1 MNKRRLIPL
10 FAAFVLWGSQYVIS
24 KIALRTVPPVTLL
37 ALRYLVSVPTLFIV
51 LRLRHALTPVEKGD
65 WPILFAIGFTGYFAS
80 FCLQMLGINRLT
92 GSVSSLLGAMN
103 PIFIPILAALFLHER
118 ITPAKI
124 ACVALSMAGVVVIVG
139 VDGTVDASGRAAD
152 ARQRL
157 SLVYRFYHHSARQR
171 AIRSHA
177 DRADRHPLRAAIYR
191 GLVAHRAAKR
201 PLLFHARKRARRA
214 LHGCARHRRHPFP
227 LELQSPSDG
236 RELLLHVL
244 PHAAARLFDFG
255 RSVSARSRHTR
266 LRYRRADDLLRHRGG
281 GDFRQTPES
290 VISGLAIVRFL
301 RYNHM
306 DFAFCFSKVNA

>member
-37 ALRYLVSVPTLFIV
+37 ALRYLVSVPALFIV
-51 LRLRHALTPVEKGD
+51 LRLRHALTPIKKGD

-139 VDGTVDASGRAAD
+139 VDGTVDASGALLMLASVFLWSTASIIIRRVSGRYDPMQIALIAILC
-152 ARQRL
+152 AL
-157 SLVYRFYHHSARQR
+157 PFTGGWSL
-171 AIRSHA
+171 I
-177 DRADRHPLRAAIYR
+177 
-191 GLVAHRAAKR
+191 
-201 PLLFHARKRARRA
+201 
-214 LHGCARHRRHPFP
+214 
-227 LELQSPSDG
+227 ELQSAPCSFT
-236 RELLLHVL
+236 L
-244 PHAAARLFDFG
+244 
-255 RSVSARSRHTR
+255 
-266 LRYRRADDLLRHRGG
+266 
-281 GDFRQTPES
+281 ES
-290 VISGLAIVRFL
+290 VLAVLYMGVLGTAVTHSFWNYSLRVMDASFCSMFYPMQPLVSSIFGVLFLHEAVTPGFVIGALMICCGIVAAVISAKPRK
-301 RYNHM
+301 
-306 DFAFCFSKVNA
+306 A

>member
-37 ALRYLVSVPTLFIV
+37 ALRYLVSVPALFIV
-51 LRLRHALTPVEKGD
+51 LRLRHALTPVKKGD

-139 VDGTVDASGRAAD
+139 VDGTVDASGALLMLASVFLWSTASIIIRRVSGRYDPMQIALIAILC
-152 ARQRL
+152 AL
-157 SLVYRFYHHSARQR
+157 PLTGGWSL
-171 AIRSHA
+171 I
-177 DRADRHPLRAAIYR
+177 
-191 GLVAHRAAKR
+191 
-201 PLLFHARKRARRA
+201 
-214 LHGCARHRRHPFP
+214 
-227 LELQSPSDG
+227 ELQSAPCSFT
-236 RELLLHVL
+236 L
-244 PHAAARLFDFG
+244 
-255 RSVSARSRHTR
+255 
-266 LRYRRADDLLRHRGG
+266 
-281 GDFRQTPES
+281 ES
-290 VISGLAIVRFL
+290 VLAVLYMGVLGTAVTHSLWNYSLRVMDASFCSMFYPMQPLVSLILGVLFLHEAVTPGFVIGALMICCGIVAAVISAKPRK
-301 RYNHM
+301 
-306 DFAFCFSKVNA
+306 A

>member
-51 LRLRHALTPVEKGD
+51 LRLRHALTPVKKGD

-103 PIFIPILAALFLHER
+103 PIFIPILAAFFLHER

-139 VDGTVDASGRAAD
+139 VDGTVDASGALLMLASVFLWSTASIIIRRVSGRYDPMQIALIAILC
-152 ARQRL
+152 AL
-157 SLVYRFYHHSARQR
+157 PFTGGWSL
-171 AIRSHA
+171 I
-177 DRADRHPLRAAIYR
+177 
-191 GLVAHRAAKR
+191 
-201 PLLFHARKRARRA
+201 
-214 LHGCARHRRHPFP
+214 
-227 LELQSPSDG
+227 ELQSAPCSFT
-236 RELLLHVL
+236 L
-244 PHAAARLFDFG
+244 
-255 RSVSARSRHTR
+255 
-266 LRYRRADDLLRHRGG
+266 
-281 GDFRQTPES
+281 ES
-290 VISGLAIVRFL
+290 VLAVLYMGVLGTAVTHSLWNYSLRVMDASFCSMFYPMQPLVSSILGVLFLHEAVTPGFVIGALMICCGIVAAVISAKPRK
-301 RYNHM
+301 
-306 DFAFCFSKVNA
+306 A

>member
-37 ALRYLVSVPTLFIV
+37 ALRYLVSVPALFIV
-51 LRLRHALTPVEKGD
+51 LRLRHALTPVKKGD

-139 VDGTVDASGRAAD
+139 VDGTVDASGALLMLASVFLWSTASIIIRRVSGRYDPMQIALIAIFC
-152 ARQRL
+152 AL
-157 SLVYRFYHHSARQR
+157 PFTGGWSL
-171 AIRSHA
+171 I
-177 DRADRHPLRAAIYR
+177 
-191 GLVAHRAAKR
+191 
-201 PLLFHARKRARRA
+201 
-214 LHGCARHRRHPFP
+214 
-227 LELQSPSDG
+227 ELQSAPCSFT
-236 RELLLHVL
+236 L
-244 PHAAARLFDFG
+244 
-255 RSVSARSRHTR
+255 
-266 LRYRRADDLLRHRGG
+266 
-281 GDFRQTPES
+281 ES
-290 VISGLAIVRFL
+290 VLAVLYMGVLGTAVTHSLWNYSLRVMDASFCSMFYPMQPLVSSILGVLFLHEAVTPGFVIGALMICCGIVAAVISAKPRK
-301 RYNHM
+301 
-306 DFAFCFSKVNA
+306 A